1 MALICGSRMLNRL
14 YNTCKI
20 VHNETKCVLP
30 YINVEAK
37 THHEIDNEIN
47 KCLNYIERPYYSYLL
62 NIKPV
67 KKKIIFQ
74 ENNNVFSNDFGLP

>member
-1 MALICGSRMLNRL
+1 MALICGSRMLKRL

-30 YINVEAK
+30 YINVEAT
-37 THHEIDNEIN
+37 THIEIDNEIN

-62 NIKPV
+62 NVKPE

-74 ENNNVFSNDFGLP
+74 ETNNSFNNDFSLP

>member
-14 YNTCKI
+14 YKTCK
-20 VHNETKCVLP
+20 VVNSQTNCVVP

-37 THHEIDNEIN
+37 THIEIDNEIN

-62 NIKPV
+62 NKQV
-67 KKKIIFQ
+67 KEKTHFQ
-74 ENNNVFSNDFGLP
+74 ENDDYNNNFGLP